1 MIATGHRLCHRG
13 SMLQKE
19 SIPNLLSILRALLV
33 IPALSIWWLLPAPL
47 SYPSLLACFILAAVS
62 DFLDGYLARTWQLHS
77 AFGAMI
83 DQISDK
89 LVVATFLMILL
100 VDHAVWW
107 LPALVILLREIYV
120 SGLREYLALAQIPM
134 PVSRLGKWKTATQML
149 AIIALLAAVVYAIPA
164 LEILGNLL
172 LSIAA
177 ILAAISA
184 LQYSRTLV
192 R

>member
-1 MIATGHRLCHRG
+1 MIPRA
-13 SMLQKE
+13 
-19 SIPNLLSILRALLV
+19 SIPNLLSFLRLAL
-33 IPALSIWWLLPAPL
+33 IPPALFCWWGLPIYLGYPL
-47 SYPSLLACFILAAVS
+47 LLAFFILGAAS
-62 DFLDGYLARTWQLHS
+62 DFLDGYLARKWQLHS

-89 LVVATFLMILL
+89 LLVATFLTILL

-134 PVSRLGKWKTATQML
+134 PVSKLGKWKTATQIL
-149 AIIALLAAVVYAIPA
+149 AIAALLAAVVFAVPM
-164 LEILGNLL
+164 LELLGNLL

-177 ILAAISA
+177 LLAAISA
-184 LQYSRTLV
+184 LQYSRALG
-192 R
+192 RKPA

>member
-1 MIATGHRLCHRG
+1 MISRA
-13 SMLQKE
+13 
-19 SIPNLLSILRALLV
+19 SIPNLLSFARLALIPPALLC
-33 IPALSIWWLLPAPL
+33 WWGLPIYLGYPLLL
-47 SYPSLLACFILAAVS
+47 VLFILAAAS
-62 DFLDGYLARTWQLHS
+62 DFLDGYLARKWQLHS

-134 PVSRLGKWKTATQML
+134 PVSKLGKWKTATQML
-149 AIIALLAAVVYAIPA
+149 AIIALLAAVVYALPA

-172 LSIAA
+172 LGIAA

-184 LQYSRTLV
+184 LQYSRAL
-192 R
+192 RRNNIRE